1 MDSRRNIPPPPPQ
14 YDEHIR
20 RASGIMH
27 RVPHHPMEPLPS
39 PVQLENQLEFQVA
52 EIERLTGDN
61 RKLASGHLSLREE
74 LGAAEQEVEKGREHI
89 RSTQNEGDIQIRIL
103 LDKIAKM
110 EADIRNGSSI
120 KKELQEAH
128 NEKRGLVKERL
139 ELTNKIQLATKELD
153 NSRADVKKIPEM
165 RAELDSLTEEHQRL
179 RKTFEHEKG
188 VNTEKVE
195 QMKTLEKDLI
205 GLSAEVE
212 KLRAEVLNAEMRA
225 KAPIPYSGQY
235 VNTGNIYPPP
245 YYGYGGYP
253 ESFSVPHF
261 YPYAV
266 GGFSVE
272 PQVFGGPLVSGN
284 ATSGGGFSVIPPQV
298 ISGDATSSGGFTV
311 APPQVIGG
319 DAGGGF
325 AVAPPQVVG
334 VDAAGNVWGGVYDK
348 SGAPQM

>member
-1 MDSRRNIPPPPPQ
+1 
-14 YDEHIR
+14 
-20 RASGIMH
+20 
-27 RVPHHPMEPLPS
+27 
-39 PVQLENQLEFQVA
+39 
-52 EIERLTGDN
+52 
-61 RKLASGHLSLREE
+61 
-74 LGAAEQEVEKGREHI
+74 
-89 RSTQNEGDIQIRIL
+89 
-103 LDKIAKM
+103 M

-165 RAELDSLTEEHQRL
+165 RAELDSLREEHQRL

-205 GLSAEVE
+205 DMSAEVE

-225 KAPIPYSGQY
+225 NAPIPYSGQY
-235 VNTGNIYPPP
+235 VNTGNIYPPQ
-245 YYGYGGYP
+245 YYGNGGYP
-253 ESFSVPHF
+253 ESFSMPHF

-266 GGFSVE
+266 GGFSIG
-272 PQVFGGPLVSGN
+272 PQVFAGPLVGGDAASGGGFSVVPPQVIGGD
-284 ATSGGGFSVIPPQV
+284 ATSGGGFSVV
-298 ISGDATSSGGFTV
+298 
-311 APPQVIGG
+311 PPQVIGG

-348 SGAPQM
+348 SSAPQI